1 MFYPLRWP
9 LCHHTASPHVMSVGF
24 HFGAGNTC
32 KKVKN
37 VKCQTD
43 LTHTIQLVSRG
54 NKLWINISICISMK
68 VPPPTT
74 ILTWSFHDYKLIL
87 SQLVGNLWLNFV
99 TQLSSVVEIFQLKK
113 CKFYVIIDWQMSY
126 LTREYKK
133 STAVV
138 KTHAL
143 LHVFPG
149 AATVSQQQQRTKAQ
163 IYLFI

>member
-9 LCHHTASPHVMSVGF
+9 LCHHTASPHVMSVGL
-24 HFGAGNTC
+24 HLGVGNTC
-32 KKVKN
+32 KKIKN

-43 LTHTIQLVSRG
+43 LTHTIQLVSGGTSCELIFPFASPWRCP
-54 NKLWINISICISMK
+54 L
-68 VPPPTT
+68 TT

-99 TQLSSVVEIFQLKK
+99 TQLSSVVEIFQLKTR
-113 CKFYVIIDWQMSY
+113 KFYVIIDWQMSY

>member
-24 HFGAGNTC
+24 HLGAGNTC
-32 KKVKN
+32 KKIKN

-43 LTHTIQLVSRG
+43 LTHTIQLVSG
-54 NKLWINISICISMK
+54 GTSCELILNEGA
-68 VPPPTT
+68 PPPPPTPTT

-113 CKFYVIIDWQMSY
+113 RKFYVIIDWQMSY
-126 LTREYKK
+126 LTKEYKK

-149 AATVSQQQQRTKAQ
+149 APTVSQQQQRTKAQ